1 MIAAL
6 PKAEL
11 HCHIEGAADPALVL
25 EQAGKYGADV
35 SAIIRDGA
43 YVWHDFTSFLF
54 AYDLAASLFR
64 TSQDYAM
71 LAQSYL
77 TGLARQGAI
86 YAEFFISIDHARSA
100 GTDPVAYVEGLA
112 EGIEQAR
119 AATGIEARM
128 IAIGVRHLGPD
139 AVVAA
144 ARWHSAHPHRLVTG
158 FGMAGDERLF
168 DTKDFAPAFNIA
180 RDAGFGITVHAGE
193 LTGAQTVREAMDL
206 LKPARIGHGV
216 RAVEDAELV
225 RRIAAEAIVL
235 EVCPVS
241 NVAMRIFPDFASH
254 PLPCLAQAGC
264 RVTLNSDDPPF
275 FHTSLAR
282 EYDIA
287 HTEMGFTPAQL
298 VEMTATAIDAAFV
311 DGETRSRLLAR
322 CTVEG
327 IA

>member
-1 MIAAL
+1 MIAAI

-25 EQAGKYGADV
+25 EQSQKYGVDV
-35 SAIIRDGA
+35 GAIIRNGA

-64 TSQDYAM
+64 TSGDYAM
-71 LAQSYL
+71 LAQRYL
-77 TGLARQGAI
+77 DGLAQQGAI
-86 YAEFFISIDHARSA
+86 YAEFFISIDHARSS
-100 GTDPVAYVEGLA
+100 GTDPVAYIEGLA
-112 EGIEQAR
+112 EGIELAR

-128 IAIGVRHLGPD
+128 IGIGVRHLGPD
-139 AVVAA
+139 AVIAA
-144 ARWHSAHPHRLVTG
+144 ARWHSANPHRLVTG

-168 DTKDFAPAFNIA
+168 DTRDFTPAFDMA

-193 LTGAQTVREAMDL
+193 LTGAQTVREALDFL
-206 LKPARIGHGV
+206 RPARIGHGV
-216 RAVEDAELV
+216 RAIEDEDLVE
-225 RRIAAEAIVL
+225 RIAAEKVVL

-241 NVAMRIFPDFASH
+241 NVAMQVFSDFASH
-254 PLPCLAQAGC
+254 PLPRLAQAGC

-282 EYDIA
+282 EYEIA
-287 HTEMGFTPAQL
+287 HSEMGFTSAQL
-298 VEMTATAIDAAFV
+298 VAMTATAVDAAFV